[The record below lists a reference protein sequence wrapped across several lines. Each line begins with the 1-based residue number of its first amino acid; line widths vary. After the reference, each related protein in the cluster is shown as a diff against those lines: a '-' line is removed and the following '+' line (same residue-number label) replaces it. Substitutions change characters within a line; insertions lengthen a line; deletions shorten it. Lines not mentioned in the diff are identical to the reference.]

1 MNGLFLSFRS
11 PEHFYVIFLVD
22 RKDQSLRTEPN
33 LQFLMS
39 PELHPQQLA
48 LKQPV
53 SCRRRPAGIKKKQVS
68 HFTAKPG
75 EHFLFP
81 LFPAIPLAW
90 R

>member
-1 MNGLFLSFRS
+1 MLSFKNMS
-11 PEHFYVIFLVD
+11 FFVVFLID
-22 RKDQSLRTEPN
+22 RKRSIFKNKSQLAVSNEV
-33 LQFLMS
+33 
-39 PELHPQQLA
+39 HPQQFA